1 MSEAFWKSAYGSDPR
16 TLGAM
21 IDLDGRQYQVI
32 GILPEGF
39 RFPSLVLGGLVGTEH
54 LGPHALWVP
63 VGHRGSDL
71 GLDDA
76 KNYELVGRL
85 SEGAAASQV
94 EVEAAR
100 TLGTAQVVSRVA
112 DETGDYARSLIL
124 LLGMSGVL
132 LLAAGCDAASLFMA
146 EKIRYGHEFGL
157 RLALGAG
164 SGRLYWQLASEGLLL
179 GALESMV
186 GVRS

>member
-1 MSEAFWKSAYGSDPR
+1 
-16 TLGAM
+16 M

-76 KNYELVGRL
+76 NYELVGRL
-85 SEGAAASQV
+85 SEAAAASQV

-100 TLGTAQVVSRVA
+100 TLGTAQVVSESRGR
-112 DETGDYARSLIL
+112 D
-124 LLGMSGVL
+124 
-132 LLAAGCDAASLFMA
+132 
-146 EKIRYGHEFGL
+146 
-157 RLALGAG
+157 
-164 SGRLYWQLASEGLLL
+164 GRLCPFAHSVVGDVGCLASGCR
-179 GALESMV
+179 M
-186 GVRS
+186 

>member
-1 MSEAFWKSAYGSDPR
+1 M
-16 TLGAM
+16 
-21 IDLDGRQYQVI
+21 
-32 GILPEGF
+32 
-39 RFPSLVLGGLVGTEH
+39 GTEH
-54 LGPHALWVP
+54 LGPQARWGP
-63 VGHRGSDL
+63 GGYRGSDL
-71 GLDDA
+71 GFDDA
-76 KNYELVGRL
+76 NYELVGRL

-112 DETGDYARSLIL
+112 DETGNYARSLIL

-132 LLAAGCDAASLFMA
+132 LLAAGCNAASLFMA

-164 SGRLYWQLASEGLLL
+164 AG
-179 GALESMV
+179 
-186 GVRS
+186 

>member
-1 MSEAFWKSAYGSDPR
+1 
-16 TLGAM
+16 M
-21 IDLDGRQYQVI
+21 IDLDGRRYQVI

-76 KNYELVGRL
+76 NYELVGRL

-132 LLAAGCDAASLFMA
+132 LLAAGCNAASLFMA

-164 SGRLYWQLASEGLLL
+164 SGRLYWQLASEGLLI
-179 GALESMV
+179 GALGSML